1 MKFKTVQ
8 IHFLSDISVYCHPE
22 ILLPKQRDVTT
33 SPLYGHY
40 HQYAMVC
47 KAYKAQGKETLDLV
61 ATTL

>member
-8 IHFLSDISVYCHPE
+8 VIFSVYCHPE
-22 ILLPKQRDVTT
+22 ILLPKQCDVTT
-33 SPLYGHY
+33 SPLYRHHH

-47 KAYKAQGKETLDLV
+47 KAYKALGKETLDLV